1 MANLHKESDIP
12 LGIQIPYSRG
22 DKDGYFAQVRTTMMK
37 YKTNLMM
44 LLMTAKG
51 ERPMMPTYG
60 SSIREILF
68 EPNTADAIDGII
80 EDSIMDATEKWMTD
94 IEISEIVIR
103 HGSNDIITELD
114 SMGNEVQRI
123 VGNDTNEYTVNIN
136 ITFSINEIPESSQ
149 ELELNIGV

>member
-1 MANLHKESDIP
+1 MANLQKESDIP
-12 LGIQIPYSRG
+12 LTIQIPYSRG

-80 EDSIMDATEKWMTD
+80 EDSIMDATEKWMSD
-94 IEISEIVIR
+94 IEISEIIIK

-114 SMGNEVQRI
+114 SMGNTVQKV

-136 ITFSINEIPESSQ
+136 ITFSINELPDSSQ